1 MLAIFPLQ
9 DWVAL
14 DKRFRRGDRN
24 VERINYPADSDNHWK
39 FRIHFN
45 LQDLMQESELNVA
58 GTGLLKD
65 SSRFVKE
72 TAE

>member
-1 MLAIFPLQ
+1 MLAIIPLQ
-9 DWVAL
+9 DWLAL
-14 DKRFRRGDRN
+14 NKRFRRADRN
-24 VERINYPADSDNHWK
+24 VERINYPADSDNLWK

-58 GTGLLKD
+58 VTGLLKD